1 MPQIDLKKV
10 QATEPFIAVALAL
23 IVPII
28 GNRSGVGWSWDSTDY
43 VAAGRSLSRGFG
55 SLDVIGDPMFVR
67 PPGYPALISIG
78 EFFNVKTNTTLLI
91 INLLSAGFV
100 AFFAYKLLQRTTS
113 HITTILGTLFIV
125 LSPSLLWQFT
135 MAWSEPPFLAIEMGC
150 LFVALVLKTHW
161 KYPILLLL
169 YVGLFFVRFVG
180 PIFAIPIALI
190 TVFVDRPNVG
200 WKKATIYNGLA
211 LCISFYPTWW
221 WLQRNKDVSGTLTG
235 TRTGGGGTLMQA
247 FMNGLA
253 TLGTFFSAQP
263 FDSVVYD
270 KWNTYPFAA
279 QLGLLLVALTIV
291 ITSTIILKRLVR
303 REHAMPRPAAL
314 VLLMTLGVVVAYL
327 FFSSYRFVYLEY
339 GRLDTR
345 MMVPILVPLVI
356 AFAILVDSSV
366 YKIRSAQIIA
376 VAASVLLII
385 AQFAVT
391 GRDALSFGRTSR
403 HMATVAFRNQPLHVF
418 ARSLPD
424 LTGLFSNAPQQLS
437 GAVDAWPIFHQFQ
450 GESVRA
456 IPCNHRY
463 VIWYK
468 DFPWQDNIPDTAP
481 VLYDDA
487 LGTIYDLGLCSV
499 DIDVVWP

>member
-1 MPQIDLKKV
+1 MPQIKIKKV

-23 IVPII
+23 IVLVI

-43 VAAGRSLSRGFG
+43 VAAGRSLSHGLG
-55 SLDVIGDPMFVR
+55 SLDVTGYPMFVR
-67 PPGYPALISIG
+67 PPGYPALIAIG
-78 EFFNVKTNTTLLI
+78 EFLNVKTNTTLLI
-91 INLLSAGFV
+91 INLLSAGFLV
-100 AFFAYKLLQRTTS
+100 FFAYKLLQRTTS

-125 LSPSLLWQFT
+125 FSPSLLWQFT

-150 LFVALVLKTHW
+150 LFVALILKTHW

-190 TVFVDRPNVG
+190 TVVVDRPNVG
-200 WKKATIYNGLA
+200 WIKAMIYNGLA

-263 FDSVVYD
+263 FDSVIYD
-270 KWNTYPFAA
+270 KWNMYPIAA
-279 QLGLLLVALTIV
+279 QLGLLFVVLTLV
-291 ITSTIILKRLVR
+291 ITSTIILKQLVR

-314 VLLMTLGVVVAYL
+314 VLLMTLGLVLAYL

-356 AFAILVDSSV
+356 ALAILVDSSV
-366 YKIRSAQIIA
+366 SRNRSAQIAAIA
-376 VAASVLLII
+376 TSVLLII
-385 AQFAVT
+385 PQFLVT
-391 GRDALSFGRTSR
+391 GRDALSFGYTGR
-403 HMATVAFRNQPLHVF
+403 HMTTAAFINQPLHIF

-424 LTGLFSNAPQQLS
+424 LDGLFSNAPQQLS
-437 GAVDAWPIFHQFQ
+437 GAVDAWPIFNQYQ
-450 GESVRA
+450 GESARM
-456 IPCNHRY
+456 IPCNHRF
-463 VIWYK
+463 VVWYK
-468 DFPWQDNIPDTAP
+468 NFPWQDNIPDIAP

-487 LGTIYDLGLCSV
+487 MGTIYDLGLCSV
-499 DIDVVWP
+499 DINIVWP

>member
-1 MPQIDLKKV
+1 MPQIDPKKV
-10 QATEPFIAVALAL
+10 QATEPFIAIGVAL
-23 IVPII
+23 II
-28 GNRSGVGWSWDSTDY
+28 LMISNRSGVGWSWDSTDY
-43 VAAGRSLSRGFG
+43 VAAGRSLSHGLG
-55 SLDVIGDPMFVR
+55 SLDVIGDPMVVR
-67 PPGYPALISIG
+67 PPGYPVLISIG
-78 EFFNVKTNTTLLI
+78 EFLNVKTNTTLLI
-91 INLLSAGFV
+91 INLLSAGLMV
-100 AFFAYKLLQRTTS
+100 FFAHKILQHTTS
-113 HITTILGTLFIV
+113 HITTIIGTSLIV

-135 MAWSEPPFLAIEMGC
+135 MAWSEPPFLAIEMVC
-150 LFVALVLKTHW
+150 LFVALVLRTHW
-161 KYPILLLL
+161 KYTILFLL
-169 YVGLFFVRFVG
+169 YVGLFFIRFVG
-180 PIFAIPIALI
+180 PVFAIPIAFI

-200 WKKATIYNGLA
+200 WIRAVIYNGLA
-211 LCISFYPTWW
+211 LCISFYPIWW
-221 WLQRNKDVSGTLTG
+221 WLQHNKDVSGTLTG

-263 FDSVVYD
+263 FDSVIYD
-270 KWNTYPFAA
+270 KWNMYPLAA
-279 QLGLLLVALTIV
+279 QFGLLLVVLTIV
-291 ITSTIILKRLVR
+291 IASMTILKRLVR
-303 REHAMPRPAAL
+303 REHAMPRPAVLA
-314 VLLMTLGVVVAYL
+314 LLMMLGVVVAYL

-356 AFAILVDSSV
+356 ALAILVDSLV
-366 YKIRSAQIIA
+366 YRIRFAQIIA
-376 VAASVLLII
+376 IATSVLLII
-385 AQFAVT
+385 PQFVVT

-437 GAVDAWPIFHQFQ
+437 GAVDAWPIFHQFRR
-450 GESVRA
+450 ESVRP

-468 DFPWQDNIPDTAP
+468 DFPWQDNIPDIAP

-487 LGTIYDLGLCSV
+487 VGTVYDLGLCSV
-499 DIDVVWP
+499 AIDTVWP